1 MAVASA
7 LTVTGGNVTVGNT
20 MTRHHD
26 HRRARRRRDRRPSQP
41 GRPGE
46 VAGEPGPDRETERAE
61 ARELK
66 RQRLLDAAVRVVR
79 REGPGVS
86 MDEIAAEAGVTKPIV
101 YRVFGDREGLTKA
114 LADRFADELS
124 SSLQRAITDAPT
136 DRERVRG
143 AIDAYLAFIERDP
156 AIVRFL
162 IHRSLDTVEET
173 GIALS
178 GFVNRVGQLITQ
190 AIGEAMREQG
200 LDSGAAEPWGYAIVG
215 AVHLAGDWWTERRT
229 MPRERLVDYLTSLMW
244 DGMQN
249 YRVPGTEAG
258 TSPVSRGRTT

>member
-1 MAVASA
+1 
-7 LTVTGGNVTVGNT
+7 
-20 MTRHHD
+20 MTRRHD
-26 HRRARRRRDRRPSQP
+26 HRRARRVRDRRPAGP
-41 GRPGE
+41 ERPGE
-46 VAGEPGPDRETERAE
+46 VRPGEVRPDRDAERAE
-61 ARELK
+61 AREAK

-79 REGPGVS
+79 RKGPGVS
-86 MDEIAAEAGVTKPIV
+86 MDEIAAEAGVTKPII

-114 LADRFADELS
+114 LADRFADALAA
-124 SSLQRAITDAPT
+124 SLQQAITNAPT
-136 DRERVRG
+136 DRDRVRR
-143 AIDAYLAFIERDP
+143 AIDTYVAFIEREP

-190 AIGEAMREQG
+190 AIGEGLRQQG

-215 AVHLAGDWWTERRT
+215 AVHLAGDWWHERKT

-249 YRVPGTEAG
+249 YRVPGTEPG
-258 TSPVSRGRTT
+258 TSPVSTGRTT